1 MKTKE
6 LANLAG
12 SNSDIL
18 SLKTK
23 PHPVMIWVYP
33 YRCVENSNPLLNIP
47 AAGSQKSQKARQI
60 CEVHLRVS
68 TGGEQKSWKVQ
79 ESVHSQRNLCRHLCL
94 EEGFLNPGAEKVNC
108 SGVPLSR

>member
-23 PHPVMIWVYP
+23 PHLVMIWVYP

-47 AAGSQKSQKARQI
+47 AAGSQKSQKAHRYVRCTSESAPAVSRKAGRSKSRCTRREI
-60 CEVHLRVS
+60 CADICALKKDS
-68 TGGEQKSWKVQ
+68 
-79 ESVHSQRNLCRHLCL
+79 
-94 EEGFLNPGAEKVNC
+94 
-108 SGVPLSR
+108 